1 MFWSPWQTNVLP
13 TIIHADKMWIQDIIW
28 VIVVSIACFWL
39 VWSSL
44 SRELFWTL
52 FQTKSLI
59 YFIEITNKISS
70 FKNSFKKNGFS
81 YKKKGWKIKLLSN
94 WDHAWD
100 FGEVYAKGISWPK
113 LHWFD
118 WIKHIIHNTFFTE
131 SEFTGLGKSSPSIL
145 VNNRAPPENV
155 FFTTYGSSPTLWSN
169 QWLLR

>member
-1 MFWSPWQTNVLP
+1 MDPRHNLGDSCSNCMFLTCLVISFKGIALN
-13 TIIHADKMWIQDIIW
+13 IIPN
-28 VIVVSIACFWL
+28 
-39 VWSSL
+39 
-44 SRELFWTL
+44 
-52 FQTKSLI
+52 KSLI

-81 YKKKGWKIKLLSN
+81 CKKFERSN
-94 WDHAWD
+94 CWAIEIMHEL

-131 SEFTGLGKSSPSIL
+131 SEFTGLGKSSPYIL